1 MKQELIERL
10 RARTVPGDVDYESL
24 GYARKAIHDPLC
36 QEAADAIAKLEAE
49 IERLKPSQT
58 DSEVLE
64 QCARIVLQLI
74 PAGTINRSRCVDEI
88 LRITPSTPPKPQG
101 EPVGWQ
107 PIETAPKDGTM
118 VFVWYPINLRRLHA
132 SFESRIKKA
141 KFMPD
146 LDQWRVESVSGDV
159 VITHWRP
166 LFDAPKGTDD
176 DG

>member
-1 MKQELIERL
+1 MTDDLI
-10 RARTVPGDVDYESL
+10 AR
-24 GYARKAIHDPLC
+24 
-36 QEAADAIAKLEAE
+36 LEAR
-49 IERLKPSQT
+49 IEELE
-58 DSEVLE
+58 EVLE
-64 QCARIVLQLI
+64 QCARIVRQLI

-101 EPVGWQ
+101 EIVGWQ

-132 SFESRIKKA
+132 SFESSIKKA

-146 LDQWRVESVSGDV
+146 LDQWLVESVSGDV

-166 LFDAPKGTDD
+166 LFDAPKETDD